1 MIRVTHIIK
10 ATSLAGAERHL
21 MILLP
26 TLIPHGIQPSLIV
39 LIEPE
44 HPLDDYVHE
53 LEQRGVTARQV
64 VIEGD
69 IDLRLAWKI
78 RQALKAF
85 QPDIV
90 HTHLI
95 HADLFGMIGA
105 KLAGIRPVVSSR
117 HNDNPFRRRM
127 ALRLLHRGLWAMSAK
142 GIAISESIRQFCVEV
157 EGASPNKMVTI
168 HYGIHSEEAEHPLPL
183 ARETLRA
190 ELNLPPNAFIFGY
203 MCRLIE
209 QKGIA
214 YGLEAFAQI
223 APDYPHAYT
232 VIAGK
237 GALAEALQAQAI
249 RLGLA
254 ERVRFLGWRSEPTA
268 TLAGYDVLMMP
279 SLWEG
284 FGLVLLE
291 AMANGLPVIGSAV
304 SAIPEV
310 VQHGQTGLLVP
321 PRDVAQL
328 AQAMRHLLDE
338 PTTRHTLQQNACL
351 RLASHFSADR
361 MAQQTATLYQQILGS

>member
-10 ATSLAGAERHL
+10 ATSVAGAERHL

-26 TLIPHGIQPSLIV
+26 ALMPLGIQPSLIV

-44 HPLDDYVHE
+44 HPLDDYVHM
-53 LEQRGVTARQV
+53 LERRGVAVQQ
-64 VIEGD
+64 IEIERDVDFG
-69 IDLRLAWKI
+69 LAWKI

-105 KLAGIRPVVSSR
+105 KLAGIQSVVSSR
-117 HNDNPFRRRM
+117 HNDNPFRRKL

-142 GIAISESIRQFCVEV
+142 GIGISDSIRQFCIEV
-157 EGASPNKMVTI
+157 EGASPHKMLTI
-168 HYGIHSEEAEHPLPL
+168 HYGIHPSETEHPTPL
-183 ARETLRA
+183 ARATLRE
-190 ELNLPPNAFIFGY
+190 ELNLPANAFIFGY

-237 GALAEALQAQAI
+237 GILAESLQAQAT
-249 RLGLA
+249 RLGLG
-254 ERVRFLGWRSEPTA
+254 ERVRFIGWRSEPTA

-310 VQHGQTGLLVP
+310 VQHGESGLLVP
-321 PRDVAQL
+321 PRDVDQL
-328 AQAMRHLLDE
+328 AQAMRRLLDE
-338 PTTRHTLQQNACL
+338 PITLHTMQQNARL
-351 RLASHFSADR
+351 RLATHFHADR
-361 MAQQTATLYQQILGS
+361 MAMQTATLYQQVFI